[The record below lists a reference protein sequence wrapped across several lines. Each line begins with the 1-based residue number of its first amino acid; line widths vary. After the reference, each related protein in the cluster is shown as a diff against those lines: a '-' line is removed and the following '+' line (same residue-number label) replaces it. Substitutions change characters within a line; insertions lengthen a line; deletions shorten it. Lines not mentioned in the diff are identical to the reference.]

1 MSCKPGRLVGIPF
14 PYTDLSTKKRR
25 PVLVVTH
32 PDRNGDFM
40 GLAVTSVPTSES
52 AIAIDEES
60 MATGRLPKPSWIR
73 YDKIF
78 TLTGSMVISWYGDL
92 NPGAFRQVME
102 RLCVYLGCFGLSPK

>member
-1 MSCKPGRLVGIPF
+1 MSCKPGRLIGIAF

-52 AIAIDEES
+52 AIPIDEES

-78 TLTGSMVISWYGDL
+78 TLTQTIVIGH
-92 NPGAFRQVME
+92 
-102 RLCVYLGCFGLSPK
+102 FGVQS